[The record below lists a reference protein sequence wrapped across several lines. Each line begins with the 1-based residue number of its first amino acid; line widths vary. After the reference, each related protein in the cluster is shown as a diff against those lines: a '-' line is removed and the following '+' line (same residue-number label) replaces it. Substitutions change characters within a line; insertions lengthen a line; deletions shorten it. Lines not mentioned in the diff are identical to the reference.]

1 MTKHILFIVENNTY
15 PSDKRV
21 QPESLVAQ
29 KYGFKVSAIS
39 PTNKWYPRKYEV
51 IDGIEIYRYHRL
63 FGDKGKNKY
72 IFEYINSI
80 LWELLFSIR
89 IFIKRP
95 FQIIHGAN
103 PPDFIFLVA
112 LFYKIF
118 GVKYIFDHHDLAPE
132 LYLTKYGG
140 KKGLFYRAQ
149 FLLEKLS
156 CKFANVII
164 STNNTYKKLAVARHW
179 VKPKKIF
186 VVRNDPDLKVY
197 HQKPERGVS
206 GPNGKI
212 KLLFLGG
219 INSQD
224 GVEILIQALHYL
236 VDIHKEKNFVCN
248 ILGRGDA
255 FESVKNAAAGYHL
268 EDYVDFKGWVKDRQT
283 ILNYL
288 LSSDICIEPAPDN
301 ELNRHSTFIK
311 VMEYMSAGKP
321 IVAFDLKETRYSTDA
336 NAVLVPKND
345 IKGFAAAIKQLIDD
359 PGLREA
365 IGRSAL
371 ARIKNELNWE
381 NAAISLRNAYDSLGV

>member
-1 MTKHILFIVENNTY
+1 MAKHILFIVENNTY

-39 PTNKWYPRKYEV
+39 PTNKWYPKKYEV

-103 PPDFIFLVA
+103 PPDFIFLIA
-112 LFYKIF
+112 LLYKIL

-140 KKGLFYRAQ
+140 KKGTFYRVQ

-164 STNNTYKKLAVARHW
+164 STNETYKKLAVIRHR
-179 VKPKKIF
+179 VKPAKIF

-197 HQKPERGVS
+197 HQKPKS
-206 GPNGKI
+206 GIINPNGKI

-268 EDYVDFKGWVKDRQT
+268 EEYVDFKGWVKDRQT

-288 LSSDICIEPAPDN
+288 LASDICIEPAPDN

-336 NAVLVPKND
+336 NAMLVPKND

-371 ARIKNELNWE
+371 ERIKNELNWE